1 MREVVILSSARTPM
15 GSLSGALKGVHAAR
29 LGAAAI
35 RAALERAGVNPD
47 QVDEVIM
54 GSVLTAG
61 MGQAPAR
68 QAAIYAGLPNA
79 VPCLTINKVCGS
91 GLKSTMLA
99 AQAIALGDADVVVA
113 GGMENMSQV
122 PYALPK
128 AREGYRLG
136 DGKLVD
142 LMVHDGLWDVY
153 NDFHMGNAGELCARE
168 LNISREEQDAFAAES
183 YRRALHAQEEGAFQ
197 REIVAVE
204 IPQRKGDPII
214 VDSDEEPGRGR
225 IDKFPKLRP
234 VFDREGSITAAN
246 ASSIND
252 GAAAVVLA
260 SAEAASRM
268 GLKPIA
274 RFVAQSTH
282 AQAPE
287 WFSTAPAKAIKKVLA
302 RANWSQDDV
311 DLFEINEAF
320 SVVALAAIKELS
332 LDAAK
337 VNVRGGAV
345 ALGHPIGASGA
356 RLLCTLLHAL
366 EDRQVDRGLVTLCI
380 GGGEAA
386 AVVVERIGEES

>member
-15 GSLSGALKGVHAAR
+15 GSFSGALKGVHAAQ
-29 LGAAAI
+29 LGATAI
-35 RAALERAGVNPD
+35 RAALERAGVQPE

-68 QAAIYAGLPNA
+68 QAAIYAGLPHA

-128 AREGYRLG
+128 ARAGYRMG

-142 LMVHDGLWDVY
+142 LLVHDGLWDVY

-168 LNISREEQDAFAAES
+168 LDISREEQDSFAAES

-197 REIVAVE
+197 REIAPVE
-204 IPQRKGDPII
+204 IPQRKGDP
-214 VDSDEEPGRGR
+214 VVFDTDEEPGRGR
-225 IDKFPKLRP
+225 IDKFPALRP

-246 ASSIND
+246 ASTFND

-260 SAEAASRM
+260 SAEAASRL

-274 RFVAQSTH
+274 RFVAQGTH

-287 WFSTAPAKAIKKVLA
+287 WFSTAPAKAIEKVLA
-302 RANWSQDDV
+302 RAEWSQEDV

-320 SVVALAAIKELS
+320 SVVTLAAMKELS
-332 LDAAK
+332 IDHAK

-366 EDRQVDRGLVTLCI
+366 EDRGESRGLVTLCI

-386 AVVVERIGEES
+386 AGVVERIEEGS

>member
-1 MREVVILSSARTPM
+1 M
-15 GSLSGALKGVHAAR
+15 GSFSGALKGVHAAR

-35 RAALERAGVNPD
+35 SGALERAGVQPD
-47 QVDEVIM
+47 QVDEVVM
-54 GSVLTAG
+54 GAVLTAG

-68 QAAIYAGLPNA
+68 QAAIYAGLPHG
-79 VPCLTINKVCGS
+79 VPCLTVNKVCGS
-91 GLKSTMLA
+91 GLKATMLA
-99 AQAIALGDADVVVA
+99 AQAIQLGDADIVVA

-128 AREGYRLG
+128 ARDGYRMG
-136 DGKLVD
+136 NGKLVD
-142 LMVHDGLWDVY
+142 LLIHDGLWDVY

-168 LNISREEQDAFAAES
+168 MEISREEQDSFAAES
-183 YRRALHAQEEGAFQ
+183 YRRALNAQAEGMFD
-197 REIVAVE
+197 REIVPVE
-204 IPQRKGDPII
+204 IPQRKGDP
-214 VDSDEEPGRGR
+214 VVVSTDEEPGRGR

-234 VFDREGSITAAN
+234 VFDREGTITAAN
-246 ASSIND
+246 ASTIND

-260 SAEAASRM
+260 SAEAASRL

-287 WFSTAPAKAIKKVLA
+287 WFSTAPARAIEKVLA
-302 RANWSQDDV
+302 RADWSAEEV

-320 SVVALAAIKELS
+320 SVVALAAMKELA
-332 LDAAK
+332 LDHAK

-366 EDRQVDRGLVTLCI
+366 EDRNEDRGLVTLCI

-386 AVVVERIGEES
+386 AVVVERMGEGE

>member
-15 GSLSGALKGVHAAR
+15 GSFSGALKGVHAAR

-35 RAALERAGVNPD
+35 GGALERAGVQPD

-54 GSVLTAG
+54 GAVLTAG

-68 QAAIYAGLPNA
+68 QAAIYAGLPHG
-79 VPCLTINKVCGS
+79 VPCLTVNKVCGS
-91 GLKSTMLA
+91 GLKATMLA
-99 AQAIALGDADVVVA
+99 AQAIQLGDADIVVA

-128 AREGYRLG
+128 ARDGYRMG

-142 LMVHDGLWDVY
+142 LLIHDGLWDVY
-153 NDFHMGNAGELCARE
+153 NDFHMGKAGELCARE
-168 LNISREEQDAFAAES
+168 MEISREEQDSFAAES
-183 YRRALHAQEEGAFQ
+183 YRRALNAQAEGMFE
-197 REIVAVE
+197 REIVPVE
-204 IPQRKGDPII
+204 IPQRKGDP
-214 VDSDEEPGRGR
+214 VVVSADEEPGRGR

-234 VFDREGSITAAN
+234 VFDREGTITAAN
-246 ASSIND
+246 ASTIND

-260 SAEAASRM
+260 SAEAASRL

-274 RFVAQSTH
+274 RFVAHSTH

-287 WFSTAPAKAIKKVLA
+287 WFSTAPAKAIEKVLA
-302 RANWSQDDV
+302 RANWSPEEV

-320 SVVALAAIKELS
+320 SVVALAAMKELS
-332 LDAAK
+332 LDHAK

-366 EDRQVDRGLVTLCI
+366 EDRNENRGLVTLCI

-386 AVVVERIGEES
+386 AVVVERMGEGE